1 MRAARGRDG
10 SRLAVLGGAWLSAY
24 GKGNVIGSR
33 LCVPVDGYRLGMAG
47 GSYRTVIVAVAANLA
62 IALAK
67 IVAAVLTGSA
77 SMWAEALHSVA
88 DTGNEVLLFV
98 GLRKSTKAP
107 DRSRPFG
114 YGQERFF
121 WAFLAALGIF
131 LIGGALSVG
140 EGIRS
145 LLLPEPVESLG
156 VGIGVLVAA
165 AGFEGY
171 SWHTARKQLKQ
182 ESQERRRSM
191 AQHLAR
197 ASDPSATTVFLED
210 TAALVGIALALAG
223 LVLHAVT
230 GWAAWDAI
238 GSVAIGV
245 LLIVVAFLLARKSK
259 DLLLEAAA
267 PDDVVEPIRRRVA
280 ETDWVGEPTTVH
292 AVYVGP
298 SRLLV
303 NILLAPARN
312 GHEESA
318 AALIEK
324 VDRLRSELEADPS
337 IAQVTVTVT
346 AS

>member
-1 MRAARGRDG
+1 MGTGRD
-10 SRLAVLGGAWLSAY
+10 
-24 GKGNVIGSR
+24 
-33 LCVPVDGYRLGMAG
+33 MAG

-98 GLRKSTKAP
+98 GLRKSTKGP
-107 DRSRPFG
+107 DPSRPFG
-114 YGQERFF
+114 YGQERYF

-131 LIGGALSVG
+131 LIGGTLSVG
-140 EGIRS
+140 EGVRS
-145 LLLPEPVESLG
+145 LLVPEPVESLWI
-156 VGIGVLVAA
+156 GIGVLLVAA
-165 AGFEGY
+165 VFEGY
-171 SWHTARKQLKQ
+171 SWHTARKQLRE
-182 ESQERRRSM
+182 ESRQRSRSM

-210 TAALVGIALALAG
+210 TAALIGIALALAG
-223 LVLHAVT
+223 LVLHAIT
-230 GWAAWDAI
+230 GWAAWDAF
-238 GSVAIGV
+238 GSIAIGI
-245 LLIVVAFLLARKSK
+245 LLIGVAFLLARKSK
-259 DLLLEAAA
+259 GLLLEAAA
-267 PDDVVEPIRRRVA
+267 PEDVVEPIRRRVV

-298 SRLLV
+298 SSLLV
-303 NILLAPARN
+303 NIVLAPALF
-312 GHEESA
+312 EESA
-318 AALIEK
+318 GALIDK
-324 VDRLRSELEADPS
+324 VDRLRKELEADPS